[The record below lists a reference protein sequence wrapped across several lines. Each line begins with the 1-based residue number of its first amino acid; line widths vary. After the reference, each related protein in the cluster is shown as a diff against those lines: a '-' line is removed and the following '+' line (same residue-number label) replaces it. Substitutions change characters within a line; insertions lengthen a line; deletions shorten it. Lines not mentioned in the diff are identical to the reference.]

1 MYSVMLDVHVSC
13 SRNTALFVCPWSAAL
28 LLQGGTCWVRYWTI
42 VAFMSKRLKCGDML
56 CRALDS
62 LRDNVVSRST
72 SCSCSLTIASDGTHL
87 HNASAQ
93 IHWIDSSG
101 MCRDHTATS
110 IKLISNLEGL
120 HFKVPTSISSCF
132 GEHGHGTAEM
142 LGISDLIHRSYHR
155 HVIHRSW
162 ERTAAEAVPSWL
174 RVPVRRRRW
183 RPHLCGPPR
192 RPGFNWRRPG
202 SSGKIEGLGESSG
215 KFDVKW

>member
-1 MYSVMLDVHVSC
+1 MYSVKLYVHASC

-28 LLQGGTCWVRYWTI
+28 LLPGGTCWVRYWTI

-62 LRDNVVSRST
+62 LRGNVVSRST

-87 HNASAQ
+87 HNAGVFQHLNSLNWQ
-93 IHWIDSSG
+93 LW
-101 MCRDHTATS
+101 CRDHTANS

-142 LGISDLIHRSYHR
+142 LGISDISSHPSQLGR
-155 HVIHRSW
+155 
-162 ERTAAEAVPSWL
+162 RTVAEAVPSWL
-174 RVPVRRRRW
+174 PVPVRRRRW

-192 RPGFNWRRPG
+192 RSGFNWRRPG
-202 SSGKIEGLGESSG
+202 SSGKIEGLGKVLESLISNYNM
-215 KFDVKW
+215 